1 MAFKMKGPWL
11 KSFLKQKDYEK
22 EGYGDL
28 ALIEGAKTTSAS
40 YTDPVVPDWSGVG
53 EALGEAIADAGV
65 FAASDEGHLKRDKR
79 KAKKLGV
86 DPTEF
91 VEEEGFEFGEDEEP
105 TPPSK
110 DPKKRF
116 EELEKDIK
124 ISERKG

>member
-28 ALIEGAKTTSAS
+28 ALIEGANPSAS
-40 YTDPVVPDWSGVG
+40 YADPVTPDWSGVG
-53 EALGEAIADAGV
+53 EALSDAIVNAGV

-79 KAKKLGV
+79 KAKRLGV

-91 VEEEGFEFGEDEEP
+91 VEEEGFEFSENEEP

-116 EELEKDIK
+116 EELEKDIEL
-124 ISERKG
+124 SERKG